1 VPDAISAPG
10 RDNSSFRDYTFNMVT
25 TPPDVWLRGPVYGIP
40 ALLMPVAHSLLQA
53 REDVAHAANGLSD
66 KALWT
71 RPGGAASAGFHLY
84 HMAHSLDRLMT
95 YARGE
100 SLQDPQRTS
109 LALEKSGEVDATA
122 DDLIDL
128 VAATIDRALRQLRCT
143 PEASLAGE
151 RRIGRALAPSTVLG
165 ILFHAAE
172 HTTRHAGQ
180 LITTIKVVTGRSDP
194 REE

>member
-1 VPDAISAPG
+1 M
-10 RDNSSFRDYTFNMVT
+10 TT
-25 TPPDVWLRGPVYGIP
+25 TPTEVWLRGPVYGIP
-40 ALLMPVAHSLLQA
+40 ALLMPVAHALLQA
-53 REDVAHAANGLSD
+53 KEDVARAAHGLSD
-66 KALWT
+66 EALWI

-109 LALEKSGEVDATA
+109 LALEKSGEIDATA
-122 DDLIDL
+122 DDLVEL
-128 VAATIDRALRQLRCT
+128 VSETIDRALRQLRCT
-143 PEASLAGE
+143 PEVSLAVE
-151 RRIGRALAPSTVLG
+151 RHIGRALAPSTLLG
-165 ILFHAAE
+165 VLFHAAE